1 MTPFHI
7 GHTYKWQRQKIEE
20 AYNPEFDMPAEPE
33 VTWVDHS
40 LLLMIEDLLHKIES
54 LHNQLQAITNA
65 KQEQEEN
72 VL

>member
-7 GHTYKWQRQKIEE
+7 GHTYKWERQKIED
-20 AYNPEFDMPAEPE
+20 AYNPEFDIPAEPE

-54 LHNQLQAITNA
+54 LHNQLQTITNI
-65 KQEQEEN
+65 QEPEEN
-72 VL
+72 EL